1 MTDAFREY
9 LYRPADLAK
18 EIEDTEAQA
27 LQLWAACTRM
37 TTSFGNIGG
46 GGSGGDAKDGALAAY
61 AELVEKVK
69 RLRAELKETEN
80 EMREFLISMYLADE
94 KYGMLDEMILRMK
107 YIEHAKWDII
117 YHALRRRGF
126 WCGCMSTVYYRHRQA
141 LARAEKYWEETH
153 EPTEQA
159 G

>member
-18 EIEDTEAQA
+18 ELRDAEEQA
-27 LQLWAACTRM
+27 HQLWAVCTKM
-37 TTSFGNIGG
+37 TTSFGNVG

-61 AELVEKVK
+61 AELAKGIEK
-69 RLRAELKETEN
+69 RRAELEETEN
-80 EMREFLISMYLADE
+80 EMREFLISMYLDDSVYGTRDE
-94 KYGMLDEMILRMK
+94 LILRMK
-107 YIEHAKWDII
+107 YLEHAKWDAI
-117 YHALRRRGF
+117 YRALRRRGF
-126 WCGCMSTVYYRHRQA
+126 WCGHMNTAYNWHRQA